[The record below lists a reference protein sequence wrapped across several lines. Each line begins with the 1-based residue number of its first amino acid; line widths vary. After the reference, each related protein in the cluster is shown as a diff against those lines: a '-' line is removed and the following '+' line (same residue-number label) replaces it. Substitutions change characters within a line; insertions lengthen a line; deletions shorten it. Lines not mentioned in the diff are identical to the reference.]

1 MMSPMSPLLLE
12 ESMIK
17 PNIIKP
23 MTTKLYCG
31 GPCGVPEEDQTLPL
45 SAGATTALNEGCDT
59 T

>member
-1 MMSPMSPLLLE
+1 MSPLLLE

-17 PNIIKP
+17 PDIMQP

-31 GPCGVPEEDQTLPL
+31 GPCSVPEEDQTFPL